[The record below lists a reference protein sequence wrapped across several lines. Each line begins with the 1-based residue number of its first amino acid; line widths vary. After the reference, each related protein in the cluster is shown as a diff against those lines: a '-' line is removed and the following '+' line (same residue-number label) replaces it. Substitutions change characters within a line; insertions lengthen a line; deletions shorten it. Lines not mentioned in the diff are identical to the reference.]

1 MKNTLKILTVLLTI
15 QIYAQIPANYY
26 DSAIGLSGYAL
37 KTELKNII
45 SNGHQSQGYDNLY
58 VGYITTDSDYYYEN
72 DGTVLD
78 MYSENPTGTDPY
90 NFTHGNNQCGSQS
103 NEGDCYNREHL
114 MPQSWYNSASPMVAD
129 IHQVVPADGRVNNF
143 RGHLPFGNVGVANWT
158 SLNGSK
164 RGTPAVTIP
173 GYTGNVF
180 EPIDEFKGDIA
191 RIYFY
196 MATRYQNEIASWEN
210 ANDGSL
216 PTFDGTSD
224 HVFEDWLLTTLISW
238 HTNDPVSQREIDR
251 NNAAYNFQGNANPF
265 IDHPEW
271 VISIW
276 NQTPDTENPTA
287 PTNVTAS
294 NVTFNSVELNWT
306 AATDNVGVFEY
317 DVYRDNVLLTS
328 VSTTSYTDS
337 GLTPETGYSY
347 YIVAKDA
354 VPNYSNSSNVVNIT
368 TLAEP
373 FYLFQEDF
381 NDCAIIATNLIAY
394 NEASDKNWT
403 CYPSFGV
410 NNTGMYQMNGYN
422 EDVPSKDW
430 LITTNPVPFNLYTNT
445 KLSVTLIHT
454 YGTMPL
460 DIVYSTDYDGVS
472 NPVNYTWTAV
482 PNVVSDVPDGTN
494 TEVFQNI
501 VDADVSGIPA
511 NAYLA
516 FKYYSNGSP
525 TRWSVDNLI
534 ITGDAIT
541 NIADFKKEFVTVYP
555 NPSVNKTITIQGN
568 TAISEIELYSI
579 LGKQIR
585 KLKAINKQKITLTTL
600 EKGMYFIK
608 IKLNNTLVIKQ
619 ITIQ

>member
-1 MKNTLKILTVLLTI
+1 MKNNVRIIIFFVTI

-45 SNGHQSQGYDNLY
+45 SNGHQSQSYDDLYIGY
-58 VGYITTDSDYYYEN
+58 VTTDSDYYYEN

-90 NFTHGNNQCGSQS
+90 NFTHGNNQCGNQS
-103 NEGDCYNREHL
+103 SEGDCYNREHL

-129 IHQVVPADGRVNNF
+129 IHHVVPTDGRVNNF

-164 RGTPAVTIP
+164 RGSPAVTIP
-173 GYTGNVF
+173 SYTGDVF

-196 MATRYQNEIASWEN
+196 MATRYQNEIASWES
-210 ANDGSL
+210 ANNGSL
-216 PTFDGTSD
+216 ATFNGTSD
-224 HVFEDWLLTTLISW
+224 QVFEDWLLNTLISW

-265 IDHPEW
+265 INHPEW

-287 PTNVTAS
+287 PTNLTAS
-294 NVTFNSVELNWT
+294 NITSNNVELNWT
-306 AATDNVGVFEY
+306 ASTDNIGVFEY
-317 DVYRDNVLLTS
+317 DVYRNNVLLTS
-328 VSTTSYTDS
+328 VSTTSYIDS
-337 GLTPETGYSY
+337 GLIPETAYSY
-347 YIVAKDA
+347 YIIAKDA
-354 VPNYSNSSNVVNIT
+354 VPNYSSSSNVVNIT

-403 CYPSFGV
+403 CYPSYGV
-410 NNTGMYQMNGYN
+410 NNTGVYQMNGYN

-430 LITTNPVPFNLYTNT
+430 LITTNPVPFNLYINT

-460 DIVYSTDYDGVS
+460 EIVYSTDYDGVS
-472 NPVNYTWTAV
+472 NPANYTWIAV
-482 PNVVSDVPDGTN
+482 PNVVSDIPDGTN

-501 VDADVSGIPA
+501 VDADVSGITA
-511 NAYLA
+511 NAYIA

-541 NIADFKKEFVTVYP
+541 SIADFKKEFVTVYP

-568 TAISEIELYSI
+568 TAISEIELYSV
-579 LGKQIR
+579 LGKQI
-585 KLKAINKQKITLTTL
+585 KQIKSINKQKVTLTQL

-608 IKLNNTLVIKQ
+608 IKMSNKLLIKQ
-619 ITIQ
+619 INIQ